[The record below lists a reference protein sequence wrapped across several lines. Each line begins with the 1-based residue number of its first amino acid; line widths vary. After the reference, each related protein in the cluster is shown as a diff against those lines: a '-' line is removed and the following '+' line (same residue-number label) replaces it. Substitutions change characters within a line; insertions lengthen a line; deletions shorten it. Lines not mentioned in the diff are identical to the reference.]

1 MSNKQANIIV
11 VCGGSGSG
19 KSAWVK
25 KQIKNER
32 RVLIWDVNDEYQGV
46 RVTNRRDLINAVKGN
61 KTKTFRIRYVPPVV
75 TQDEFSFWCEVAFIA
90 GNLAAV
96 AEETADVTSP
106 SKAPPGWGKVVRRGR
121 HQRLK
126 VYGITQRPAESDKT
140 IIGNKTLIH
149 CCMLKRAQDRAYM
162 AKEMDVSVEEVA
174 DLKSLEWIEVSDSG
188 QKTRGKL
195 TF

>member
-25 KQIKNER
+25 RQIAKDR
-32 RVLIWDVNDEYQGV
+32 RVLIWDVNDEYEGIKV
-46 RVTNRRDLINAVKGN
+46 SSRRELIAAVKGN
-61 KTKTFRIRYVPPVV
+61 KTKTFRVRYVPPVV
-75 TQDEFSFWCEVAFIA
+75 SPEEFSFWCEVAFIA
-90 GNLAAV
+90 GNLTAI

-106 SKAPPGWGKVVRRGR
+106 GKAPPGWGQVVRRGR
-121 HQRLK
+121 HQRLT

-140 IIGNKTLIH
+140 IIGNATLIH
-149 CCMLKRAQDRAYM
+149 CCMMKREQDRAYM
-162 AKEMDVSVEEVA
+162 AREMGVPFEEV
-174 DLKSLEWIEVSDSG
+174 DQLRQLEWLEVSDSG
-188 QKTRGKL
+188 QKNRGKL

>member
-25 KQIKNER
+25 RQIKRAR
-32 RVLIWDVNDEYQGV
+32 RLLVWDVNDEYEGV
-46 RVTNRRDLINAVKGN
+46 RVTSRRELLSAVRGN
-61 KTKTFRIRYVPPVV
+61 KTKSFNIRYVPPVV
-75 TQDEFSFWCEVAFIA
+75 TSEEFSFWCEVAFVA
-90 GNLAAV
+90 GNLIAV

-121 HQRLK
+121 HQRLT

-140 IIGNKTLIH
+140 IIGNATLIH
-149 CCMLKRAQDRAYM
+149 CCMLKRAEDRKYM
-162 AKEMDVSVEEVA
+162 AREMGIEFGEV
-174 DLKSLEWIEVSDSG
+174 DSLQPLEWIEVTDSG
-188 QKTRGKL
+188 QKKRGKL
-195 TF
+195 RF